1 MNSNSISLAVIALTA
16 VVSSLILTGMVR
28 QRAVRWAVIDH
39 PNERSSHSVPTPR
52 GGGIGV
58 FLVVA
63 AYLLWAWHS
72 GWLATRV
79 VLALGVGGAAVAVA
93 GWVDD
98 LRSLSA
104 GPRLAVQ
111 FAAAFW
117 ALVLLG
123 GLPSIQL
130 GAITVALGKFGFV
143 IALLGI
149 VWSTN
154 LFNFMDGIDGIAGVE
169 TVCMALF
176 GAALLIRKDA
186 FGLAG
191 FELALAGAMLGFLA
205 WNWHP
210 AKIFLGDV
218 GSGFVGFSLAT
229 AAVASENSGAV
240 PAVLWIIL
248 GSVFLVD
255 ATLTLL
261 SRIRRGYWHQAHK
274 DHVYQR
280 AVQAGL
286 SHSQVSLLVV
296 LINVVLGIL
305 ALLAARNRLAPGA
318 ALFIGLGVCALV
330 YVAARKLFAAGGTTP
345 RMSSMSG
352 R

>member
-1 MNSNSISLAVIALTA
+1 
-16 VVSSLILTGMVR
+16 
-28 QRAVRWAVIDH
+28 
-39 PNERSSHSVPTPR
+39 
-52 GGGIGV
+52 V

-63 AYLLWAWHS
+63 VYLLWAWQS
-72 GWLATRV
+72 GWLTPRV
-79 VLALGVGGAAVAVA
+79 VLALGVGGAAVAA
-93 GWVDD
+93 TGWVDD
-98 LRSLSA
+98 VRSLSA
-104 GPRLAVQ
+104 GPRLAVH
-111 FAAAFW
+111 FAAAIW

-130 GAITVALGKFGFV
+130 GDTTVTLGKFGFV
-143 IALLGI
+143 IAMLAI

-154 LFNFMDGIDGIAGVE
+154 LFNFMDGIDGIAGAE

-176 GAALLIRKDA
+176 GGVLLIRKDA
-186 FGLAG
+186 IGLAG

-229 AAVASENSGAV
+229 AAVASENSRAV

-280 AVQAGL
+280 AVQAGF

-296 LINVVLGIL
+296 LINVILGAL

-318 ALFIGLGVCALV
+318 ALLIGLGVCALV
-330 YVAARKLFAAGGTTP
+330 YVAARRSFSAGGTTP
-345 RMSSMSG
+345 RMSSMRG